1 VYGTTVPSH
10 FWKALESSNA
20 IDGSLAR
27 FLVFESAENYPDD
40 QNAPENEP
48 PDDLVDV
55 LARINEGIGGLAS
68 MLDGSHTPM
77 LMHVSY
83 NDDATQ
89 LLKEM
94 KLDTTKKLRSLEG
107 TPFTSFWARR
117 DELTIKVAMIHAIG
131 CDPENP
137 VINAYDVEF
146 ARAIVDR
153 SINQLVDGVERYVSD
168 NTAENYSKRV
178 IEIVRKAGGSID
190 KSRLYKLTLF
200 LGRDRDTTLKAL
212 LGSEDLVEVIKETGG
227 RPKTIYRLKG
237 NEPVEAT
244 GTS

>member
-1 VYGTTVPSH
+1 
-10 FWKALESSNA
+10 LESSNA
-20 IDGSLAR
+20 VDGSLAR
-27 FLVFESAENYPDD
+27 FLIFESEENYPDD
-40 QNAPENEP
+40 QNAPEKDP
-48 PDDLVDV
+48 PVDLVDL
-55 LARINEGIGGLAS
+55 LARINEGIGGIAS
-68 MLDGSHTPM
+68 ALDGSHTPE

-83 NDDATQ
+83 DDAATKMI
-89 LLKEM
+89 KEM
-94 KLDTTKKLRSLEG
+94 KLDTTKKLRALEG

-137 VINAYDVEF
+137 IMNTYDVEF

-168 NTAENYSKRV
+168 NAAENFSKRV

-190 KSRLYKLTLF
+190 KSALYKRTLF

-212 LGSEDLVEVIKETGG
+212 LGSEDLIEVIKETGG
-227 RPKTIYRLKG
+227 RPKTTYRLKD
-237 NEPVEAT
+237 AA
-244 GTS
+244 